1 MLSLTFLVA
10 NAHENFLQLKKA
22 YDCLKDPT
30 EKRKYDLTRRSS
42 RAYFQHQPGPSTSSQ
57 NGQHG
62 RHPFQRNMHF
72 SFSFSQKPAQGTFHR
87 STYHQST
94 SQQGMLQF

>member
-1 MLSLTFLVA
+1 MYLVA

-42 RAYFQHQPGPSTSSQ
+42 QAFFQHQPGPSHTRPT
-57 NGQHG
+57 N
-62 RHPFQRNMHF
+62 HPFHRTTTFTFNFQ
-72 SFSFSQKPAQGTFHR
+72 SKPAQGTFHR

-94 SQQGMLQF
+94 SQQGIYFKLFI

>member
-1 MLSLTFLVA
+1 MYLVA

-42 RAYFQHQPGPSTSSQ
+42 RAYFQHQPGPSSSSQ
-57 NGQHG
+57 Q
-62 RHPFQRNMHF
+62 HPFHRTTTFTFN
-72 SFSFSQKPAQGTFHR
+72 FSQRPAQGTFHR

-94 SQQGMLQF
+94 SQQGIFRSY

>member
-1 MLSLTFLVA
+1 MHPDKNPGVA

-42 RAYFQHQPGPSTSSQ
+42 RAYFQHQPGPSSS
-57 NGQHG
+57 GQPP
-62 RHPFQRNMHF
+62 RHPFQRTTHF
-72 SFSFSQKPAQGTFHR
+72 TFTYQQKNSSGNISQIDLSSIYK
-87 STYHQST
+87 ST
-94 SQQGMLQF
+94 SK

>member
-1 MLSLTFLVA
+1 MA

-42 RAYFQHQPGPSTSSQ
+42 RAFFQHQPGPSSSTS
-57 NGQHG
+57 GQH
-62 RHPFQRNMHF
+62 RHPFQRTTHF
-72 SFSFSQKPAQGTFHR
+72 TFQFHQKPAQGTFHR

-94 SQQGMLQF
+94 SQQGM